1 MRLATFDVHATF
13 GDREGKGME
22 GGAKHGSES
31 VRLVELGKGGGG
43 MSHAQRVEQ
52 RSSFVYGNTK
62 MEEHRRDAR
71 AGGNHFSQGTTKRG
85 CLRVR
90 SLYSSAGLAVDH
102 NTALEVENGFRQ
114 FDLTIDIIKYYLEP
128 ERPFALRVPL
138 ILDLQKEAV
147 NGIEAEAG
155 EIRRT
160 TVGISKS
167 KHVPPEPH
175 LVGQLLTEFCEYV
188 NDNWHEKTAFYLS
201 AYAMWRLNWIYPFS
215 DGNGRTSRAV
225 SYALLSIKL
234 RLRTAWRSHYT
245 PAD

>member
-1 MRLATFDVHATF
+1 M
-13 GDREGKGME
+13 
-22 GGAKHGSES
+22 
-31 VRLVELGKGGGG
+31 
-43 MSHAQRVEQ
+43 
-52 RSSFVYGNTK
+52 
-62 MEEHRRDAR
+62 
-71 AGGNHFSQGTTKRG
+71 
-85 CLRVR
+85 
-90 SLYSSAGLAVDH
+90 DH

-201 AYAMWRLNWIYPFS
+201 AYAMWRLNWIHPFS

-234 RLRTAWRSHYT
+234 GYELPGAPTIPQQIENDNKHYIEALEMADAAAAAGQQDVSEMERMLRAMLARQLVSVIE
-245 PAD
+245 AAGSISS